1 MFGSYE
7 IPVSIQKEE
16 LSLMLEKGDGI
27 LNYRREFGD
36 ERVDKLI
43 LAEKGELIINPVE
56 PLNKP
61 KKITPYLL
69 VEFDKSLVV
78 EPKTS
83 KNIFLTFPIEVGVFI
98 NGGRSLEI
106 LDVFSMTRQKYTL
119 YGSPRGGY
127 ICKWWETKPYASIP
141 MVMRNQEGIMSL
153 NIMNETNN
161 WTTITKAVLN
171 AYGMKIYY
179 NNDFTSIKAKM
190 IITSRVI
197 AETDFINSPLVKK
210 MTKSLE
216 LYTVSKLSITS
227 TKFIMSEGI

>member
-1 MFGSYE
+1 
-7 IPVSIQKEE
+7 VSIKKEG
-16 LSLMLEKGDGI
+16 LSLTLEKGDGT

-36 ERVDKLI
+36 ESVEKLI

-83 KNIFLTFPIEVGVFI
+83 KDIFLTFPIELGVFI

-106 LDVFSMTRQKYTL
+106 LDVFSMTRQKFTL

-127 ICKWWETKPYASIP
+127 ICKWWETKTYASIP
-141 MVMRNQEGIMSL
+141 KAMSNQEGIMSL
-153 NIMNETNN
+153 NVMNETNN
-161 WTTITKAVLN
+161 WTTITKAVFN

-179 NNDFTSIKAKM
+179 NKDFASIKAKM
-190 IITSRVI
+190 IITSHVI
-197 AETDFINSPLVKK
+197 AETDFINSPIVKK

-216 LYTVSKLSITS
+216 LYTVSKLSMTS